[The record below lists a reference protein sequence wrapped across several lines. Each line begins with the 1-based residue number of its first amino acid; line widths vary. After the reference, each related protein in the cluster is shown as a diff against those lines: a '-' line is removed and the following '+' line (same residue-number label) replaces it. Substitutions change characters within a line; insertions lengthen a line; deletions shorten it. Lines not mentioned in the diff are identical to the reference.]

1 MLNLFI
7 SAILALPGFRADVS
21 NWGKGTVVL
30 YTVYGG
36 LSDTGEMIQSVSRIE
51 DVYAFMRR
59 IKQAPQNSSITDS
72 IYMELDE
79 KGNPL
84 WFYEKTVMTFGKN
97 PPITGETM
105 VQYRDTLISIL
116 RRTSSGE
123 MDTATVR
130 AKEVAYPSAFVPF
143 LLESADL
150 KQGDSLKFR
159 VLYPMNKRLGDA
171 TVISQGVGTLSTSLG
186 KKKAVRYLLKLD
198 RRSFN
203 IWYDVRPPHRMLKYM
218 DLGTEMRYH
227 IKKVLK
233 P

>member
-1 MLNLFI
+1 MLNLLI
-7 SAILALPGFRADVS
+7 SIVLTLPGFRADIS
-21 NWGKGTVVL
+21 NWSKGARVL

-36 LSDTGEMIQSVSRIE
+36 LSDTGEMIQSVSKIE
-51 DVYAFMRR
+51 DIYAFMRR
-59 IKQAPQNSSITDS
+59 IEQAPQNSSIKDS

-84 WFYEKTVMTFGKN
+84 WFYEKTEMAFGKN
-97 PPITGETM
+97 RPITGETM

-123 MDTATVR
+123 LDTATVV

-143 LLESADL
+143 LLESVDL
-150 KQGDSLKFR
+150 KQGDSLNFK
-159 VLYPMNKRLGDA
+159 VLYPMNKKLGNA
-171 TVISQGVGTLSTSLG
+171 MVISQGVGTLFTSLG

-233 P
+233 